1 MPFGPLVT
9 LMLLVYI
16 LFLGVVL
23 TLWFILS
30 PGRKPDTQE
39 NVREDVQNAEQDE
52 GEFWNLQR
60 ERPTRAEERSAK
72 RSARVYAGSSNDEVR
87 GANARAEVTRTS
99 EPRREK
105 VETNRRAW
113 NTGARTRTRDTRARN
128 PETRDA
134 GTRDRDTERDTEAR
148 DEDAKRTP
156 APSTATAKKRS
167 SDAFEDFIRS
177 KNDDFEF

>member
-30 PGRKPDTQE
+30 PGRKPDIQE

-52 GEFWNLQR
+52 AEFWNLQR

-87 GANARAEVTRTS
+87 GANAKANRAS
-99 EPRREK
+99 ETGREK
-105 VETNRRAW
+105 VETSRRAW

-134 GTRDRDTERDTEAR
+134 GTRDTERDTEAR
-148 DEDAKRTP
+148 NEDAKRTP
-156 APSTATAKKRS
+156 APSTATTKKRS